1 MSGRRETPVG
11 LRRMACDAM
20 RVVMEYRQHAKQCRD
35 LAARTPNPANKKKL
49 KHEAETWAKMAA
61 LRERNLT
68 DKDAATDGGSLRPP
82 QKLRHDHA
90 ERMLCWSDHS
100 ERIL

>member
-1 MSGRRETPVG
+1 
-11 LRRMACDAM
+11 
-20 RVVMEYRQHAKQCRD
+20 MEYRQHAKQCRD

-68 DKDAATDGGSLRPP
+68 DKDAATDVSLRINPAHQNDATAINQTFKRRVSKASAKAP
-82 QKLRHDHA
+82 A
-90 ERMLCWSDHS
+90 
-100 ERIL
+100 